1 MRLAGDFI
9 TRRVFREQPHR
20 QLSLFRYR
28 EQHPMP
34 EAPSHPRIDRRQFV
48 AGGIGA
54 LLASSLAREV
64 AAEPV
69 RTQFQVA
76 CMTYVYRAFPL
87 HRALEG
93 IAKSG
98 YRYVAWGT
106 EHVEADGQKVPVLAK
121 DASVAEAKRLGDR
134 CRDLGLQPL
143 MLFSTVYPEHP
154 DGLDVLKRRIEQAHA
169 GGVGQVLTFGH
180 TENGAYPRWLERF
193 RLLGPLARAAG
204 VTLVIK
210 QHGGETGTGAACAKF
225 TRELSDP
232 AVKVCFDAGNVMD
245 YLDVDPIPDL
255 KSCVDEVRSFC
266 IKDHRNFPKDEDC
279 GPGFGEIDH
288 YKLLHAVAWTPA
300 GRDPKLPLCCENI
313 FAPLLPPPARPEEVD
328 AMAVRAREFLETVIG
343 GIQQGTK

>member
-1 MRLAGDFI
+1 MSA
-9 TRRVFREQPHR
+9 
-20 QLSLFRYR
+20 
-28 EQHPMP
+28 HP
-34 EAPSHPRIDRRQFV
+34 ELLRIDRRRLL
-48 AGGIGA
+48 GGGLAA
-54 LLASSLAREV
+54 LLPQSLAHAAPV
-64 AAEPV
+64 APAPT
-69 RTQFQVA
+69 RFQVA

-87 HRALEG
+87 QRALEG

-106 EHVEADGQKVPVLAK
+106 EHVEADGRKVPVLAK
-121 DASVAEAKRLGDR
+121 DAPAAEAKRLGDR

-143 MLFSTVYPEHP
+143 MLFSMVYPEHP
-154 DGLDVLKRRIEQAHA
+154 DGLEVLKRRIEQAHA
-169 GGVGQVLTFGH
+169 AGMPQVLTFGH

-193 RLLGPLARAAG
+193 RVLAPLARSAG

-225 TRELSDP
+225 TRELADP

-255 KSCVDEVRSFC
+255 KSCANEVRSFC

-300 GRDPKLPLCCENI
+300 GRDPRLPLCCENI
-313 FAPLLPPPARPEEVD
+313 SAPLLPPATRPEEVD
-328 AMAVRAREFLETVIG
+328 ALAVRAREFLETAIR
-343 GIQQGTK
+343 GIQQGSKGNG